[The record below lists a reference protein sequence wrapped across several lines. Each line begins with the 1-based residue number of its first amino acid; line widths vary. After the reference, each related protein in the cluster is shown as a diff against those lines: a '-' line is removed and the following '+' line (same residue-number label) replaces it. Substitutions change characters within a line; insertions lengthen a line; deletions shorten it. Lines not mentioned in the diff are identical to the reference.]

1 MRHEKI
7 IKARRDKTLRV
18 SELGELAFIELKRII
33 DIEMGVVKPTGDELL
48 SIAEALN
55 TTIAYL
61 NKRNWAG
68 LSIPKLAKRYDCE
81 MNAVRMAMAQIALEH
96 GKPKPSAKAQ
106 AKPKPNGNPKSTCA
120 SPKCQATIQWV
131 ETIAG
136 EKMCVDPGVKTIIDK
151 NTGEVSTGFTPHWAT
166 CKDPSYFRKKKGK
179 S

>member
-7 IKARRDKTLRV
+7 IKARRDKNLRV

-48 SIAEALN
+48 AIAEALN

-61 NKRNWAG
+61 NKHNWAG
-68 LSIPKLAKRYDCE
+68 LSIEKLSKRYERD
-81 MNAVRMAMAQIALEH
+81 MNAVRMAMGQIALEH
-96 GKPKPSAKAQ
+96 GKPKSKPSAKA
-106 AKPKPNGNPKSTCA
+106 KPMETKGDKSTCA
-120 SPKCQATIQWV
+120 SPKCQATIQWIK
-131 ETIAG
+131 TIAG

-151 NTGEVSTGFTPHWAT
+151 NTGEVATGFTPHWAT

-179 S
+179 P